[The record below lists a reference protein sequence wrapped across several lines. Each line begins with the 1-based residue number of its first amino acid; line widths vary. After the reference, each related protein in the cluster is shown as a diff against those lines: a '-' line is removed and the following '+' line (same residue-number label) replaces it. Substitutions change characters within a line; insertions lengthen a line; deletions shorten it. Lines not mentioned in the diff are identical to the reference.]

1 MRRNKVYHR
10 YLFDEEQLKALCDRY
25 EFKGTLAYQDVFT
38 LIGMERPELFY
49 HLDCV
54 WNRQLDDTALIDEKF
69 TAIFEP
75 FHRCDGPIRIYHANG
90 GSIMPEIEE
99 VVTEKNSS
107 SVNGGNNGGNN
118 QTKSSL
124 IKAF

>member
-1 MRRNKVYHR
+1 MRRNEVYHR
-10 YLFDEEQLKALCDRY
+10 YLFDEEQLQALCARY

-38 LIGMERPELFY
+38 LIGMEHPELFF

-75 FHRCDGPIRIYHANG
+75 FHRCDGPIRVYHANG
-90 GSIMPEIEE
+90 GSVMPEIEE
-99 VVTEKNSS
+99 MVTEKNSS
-107 SVNGGNNGGNN
+107 FVNSGINEEKGR
-118 QTKSSL
+118 
-124 IKAF
+124 IK